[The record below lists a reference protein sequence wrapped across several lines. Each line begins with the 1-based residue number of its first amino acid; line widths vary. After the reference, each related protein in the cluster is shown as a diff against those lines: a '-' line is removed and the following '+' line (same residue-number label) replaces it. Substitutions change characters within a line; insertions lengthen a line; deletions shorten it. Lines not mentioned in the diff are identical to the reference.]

1 MGAAFLVRT
10 AFALFLLIH
19 KFLAVLHND
28 SAESVAN
35 LLTGEVEYL
44 VAQSSLT
51 SSDIADAVGTTAYEL
66 ESVAAELALRIEGII
81 SLASFHVEG
90 DIAKGGTVLS
100 LTIGVLKDVVLR
112 HGSFVDEGLG
122 NNNLF
127 TKLVG
132 LLLLLVGEA
141 CVLIVELH
149 GEKVVFW

>member
-1 MGAAFLVRT
+1 MGAAFLVLCGLALGLLDKFDVRRIRFRSIKHKH

-28 SAESVAN
+28 SAESVAH
-35 LLTGEVEYL
+35 LLTCKVEYL

-66 ESVAAELALRIEGII
+66 ESVAAKLALRIEGII

-100 LTIGVLKDVVLR
+100 LLV
-112 HGSFVDEGLG
+112 SFSCL
-122 NNNLF
+122 
-127 TKLVG
+127 
-132 LLLLLVGEA
+132 
-141 CVLIVELH
+141 
-149 GEKVVFW
+149 